1 MYQKKLGP
9 ECWAI
14 AKMGEQPKSFAMCTV
29 CWMVTLQCI
38 RDLCPTTGE
47 TGTGMSLVMGWMVYF
62 QFRSLVLYQED
73 QVQDSSRHI
82 FLVGQ
87 PRRSQ
92 CSWCATLTGQP
103 DFRSPTSLLMYLE
116 GHPCMPDKE
125 LKTKQALLTGF
136 KRIIQC
142 HHQFVGGFSLSNIN
156 QKRLGLATLSVKQG
170 AIK

>member
-47 TGTGMSLVMGWMVYF
+47 TGTGMLLVMGWMVYF
-62 QFRSLVLYQED
+62 QFRSLVLSQED
-73 QVQDSSRHI
+73 QVQDSSRHV

-103 DFRSPTSLLMYLE
+103 DFRSPTSLLYVPGRPSMYARQRIEDQVSAAHRL
-116 GHPCMPDKE
+116 
-125 LKTKQALLTGF
+125 QAYISVPPSLVAF
-136 KRIIQC
+136 FPEQ
-142 HHQFVGGFSLSNIN
+142 HQPKVP
-156 QKRLGLATLSVKQG
+156 
-170 AIK
+170 